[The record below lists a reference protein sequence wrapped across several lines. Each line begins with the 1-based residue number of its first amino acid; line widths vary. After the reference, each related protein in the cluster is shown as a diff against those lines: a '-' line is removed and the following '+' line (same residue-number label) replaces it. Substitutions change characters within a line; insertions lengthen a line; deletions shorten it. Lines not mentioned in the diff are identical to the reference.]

1 MPATTSDRCAE
12 VSIRHS
18 RRKETDVNFGSMVEL
33 GTRPAIERTGDGN
46 SRPKRKKLEVMP
58 PLKARTVPLREGLK
72 DRIAGWKTREY

>member
-18 RRKETDVNFGSMVEL
+18 RRKETGIDFGSMDEL
-33 GTRPAIERTGDGN
+33 GTRPAIERVGNGN
-46 SRPKRKKLEVMP
+46 SRPNRKELDVMP

-72 DRIAGWKTREY
+72 DRIAGRKTREY